1 MSTNK
6 IVPRWEWRCFAP
18 SLATIAQA
26 VAIPS
31 DAASRE
37 SDEIYVLDP
46 RGTEN
51 AKIREGVLD
60 IKRLRQIDA
69 DGLELWEPVFKAR
82 FPLSR
87 SDLAAASAV
96 WPPPLETVR
105 RETYTIEQFIEE
117 VISLRADLRV
127 VRVHKSR
134 RAFTFAGCI
143 AELVRLAVECRTLES
158 FSLQHEDPTCTA
170 LLTLGL
176 DGHANTNYSLGLRR
190 ALGVK
195 RATTDQQEGSRH
207 GYCREIE
214 RKFLVNTVLWR
225 AMAAGMPYRQGY
237 LSSVNERVVRVRIA
251 GDRGFLTIKGLTTGV
266 NWLEF
271 EYPIPLADATVML
284 DQLCERPLIE
294 KTRHR
299 EVFAGWTWEI
309 DVFQGDNDG
318 LVVAEVEI
326 ANPEDK
332 VELPRWAG
340 AEVSN
345 DPRYFNN
352 NLAAHP
358 YRYWRND
365 HA

>member
-1 MSTNK
+1 MSSNK

-46 RGTEN
+46 RGTES

-60 IKRLRQIDA
+60 IKRLRQIGA

-96 WPPPLETVR
+96 WPLPLETVR

-117 VISLRADLRV
+117 VISLRPDLRV
-127 VRVHKSR
+127 VPVHKSR
-134 RAFTFAGCI
+134 RAFAFAGCI
-143 AELVRLAVECRTLES
+143 AELVRLAVESRTLES
-158 FSLQHEDPTCTA
+158 FSLEHEDPTRILAA

-207 GYCREIE
+207 G
-214 RKFLVNTVLWR
+214 
-225 AMAAGMPYRQGY
+225 
-237 LSSVNERVVRVRIA
+237 
-251 GDRGFLTIKGLTTGV
+251 
-266 NWLEF
+266 
-271 EYPIPLADATVML
+271 
-284 DQLCERPLIE
+284 
-294 KTRHR
+294 
-299 EVFAGWTWEI
+299 
-309 DVFQGDNDG
+309 
-318 LVVAEVEI
+318 
-326 ANPEDK
+326 
-332 VELPRWAG
+332 
-340 AEVSN
+340 
-345 DPRYFNN
+345 
-352 NLAAHP
+352 
-358 YRYWRND
+358 
-365 HA
+365 